1 MTAIEITPNLSDND
15 SKDEFRTKTYE
26 MLSKEFQE
34 LYPKAARA
42 YQLIS
47 LMNNRLT
54 LIDNLSHKEARLRI
68 INDHKHVPGFSDRN
82 VRIYWPTNNPK
93 VPRRIRPSWPKN
105 GITGDQGNAKL
116 NILEHK
122 YAENTGLNRST
133 TEQNAA
139 HRTPNSNDNFESGN
153 DFTSN
158 QKNHSSILQTDKHNQ
173 TTPPATTTATTA
185 TSNSHVCPECENLV
199 IQNSQQIQMLEEAL
213 KKATSFSTANNM
225 YNISQSEISD
235 LSTSLADNHTLLTE
249 RDVLYFG
256 FSVPYREL
264 DSLMSNLNEQDDVWF
279 MGRISK
285 IDGTLLSCKIGKRA
299 TNKVKFADN

>member
-1 MTAIEITPNLSDND
+1 
-15 SKDEFRTKTYE
+15 
-26 MLSKEFQE
+26 
-34 LYPKAARA
+34 
-42 YQLIS
+42 
-47 LMNNRLT
+47 
-54 LIDNLSHKEARLRI
+54 
-68 INDHKHVPGFSDRN
+68 
-82 VRIYWPTNNPK
+82 
-93 VPRRIRPSWPKN
+93 
-105 GITGDQGNAKL
+105 
-116 NILEHK
+116 
-122 YAENTGLNRST
+122 
-133 TEQNAA
+133 
-139 HRTPNSNDNFESGN
+139 
-153 DFTSN
+153 
-158 QKNHSSILQTDKHNQ
+158 
-173 TTPPATTTATTA
+173 
-185 TSNSHVCPECENLV
+185 
-199 IQNSQQIQMLEEAL
+199 MLEEAL